1 MSAAALH
8 NGPGGAP
15 KPTTSFFLSRRPPVI
30 RAGAGE
36 EWEGRGANDL
46 WTGVGGPRS
55 HSFGLQT
62 SSIILR
68 FRSPFWHLGHK
79 CLAGRLSARHIN
91 PWGSIPELIG
101 GSRRRLGLLAPTLV
115 RVPKLLLSVAHIVG
129 ISLVVVSWNK
139 VGVVIV
145 RPTDG
150 PNGDAYARRD
160 TC

>member
-1 MSAAALH
+1 MMT
-8 NGPGGAP
+8 GATTTPDGEGSKICRRRRYITDQEVPP

-62 SSIILR
+62 SSIILG

-79 CLAGRLSARHIN
+79 CLPGRTAVRSAH
-91 PWGSIPELIG
+91 
-101 GSRRRLGLLAPTLV
+101 
-115 RVPKLLLSVAHIVG
+115 
-129 ISLVVVSWNK
+129 
-139 VGVVIV
+139 
-145 RPTDG
+145 
-150 PNGDAYARRD
+150 
-160 TC
+160 